1 MQIPKLFQLI
11 IDCKMKL
18 GKLQTVLLL
27 LTGFVF
33 AVFCFYIKDEI
44 AELKRN
50 VYIGEQKVGT
60 LEIENFELNEIL
72 NTIYETDWNTYDS
85 VVNRIPIEGNS
96 LILRITENTCLNCY
110 FKGLKNSINVISDI
124 YGDKFH
130 FIVLGKYRFKASCL
144 NDVKDFIDDDIDKMN
159 FEMPLPLDE
168 LDAPYLLYFDE
179 RRNLGKFFVFEKGDA
194 ECVNNFLGSLSD

>member
-1 MQIPKLFQLI
+1 
-11 IDCKMKL
+11 MKFS
-18 GKLQTVLLL
+18 KLQGVLLL
-27 LTGFVF
+27 FTGVVFV
-33 AVFCFYIKDEI
+33 AFCFYIKDEL

-50 VYIGEQKVGT
+50 VYNGEQIIGT
-60 LEIENFELNEIL
+60 LEIENFELKEIL

-85 VVNRIPIEGNS
+85 VVNCIPIEGNC

-110 FKGLKNSINVISDI
+110 IKGLKNAINVISNN

-130 FIVLGKYRFKASCL
+130 FIVLGKYRFKASFL

-168 LDAPYLLYFDE
+168 LDAPYLLYFDGH
-179 RRNLGKFFVFEKGDA
+179 RNLSKFFVFEKGDS
-194 ECVNNFLGSLSD
+194 ECFNNFLGSLSDK